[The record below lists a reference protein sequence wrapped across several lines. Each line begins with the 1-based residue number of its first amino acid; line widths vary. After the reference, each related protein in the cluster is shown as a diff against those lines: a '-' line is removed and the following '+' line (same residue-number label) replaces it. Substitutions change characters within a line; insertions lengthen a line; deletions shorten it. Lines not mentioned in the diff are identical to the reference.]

1 MTSLHILHLFPSEL
15 GINGDVGNVT
25 ALRHRAVAFGL
36 DVETSVLGRGE
47 SIPSDVDLVHIGSGP
62 TAELSLVLPEL
73 VRHSAQLKTLRD
85 SGVPFLAISA
95 GWFGLGE
102 RIQFASGESERGAG
116 VFPTQTQLLDSRV
129 VGEIAI
135 DTQWGT
141 VTGFENH
148 SALVSDGGLPHFG
161 RVTHG
166 TGSDPRAAKSD
177 RWEGVVMGSSI
188 GTNMHG
194 SLLPMNPVLADQ
206 LILSAVRRSVPNWTI
221 PTTDALA
228 EVDAF
233 AAKSRAAVL
242 ARL

>member
-1 MTSLHILHLFPSEL
+1 MTSLHVLHLFPNEL

-25 ALRHRAVAFGL
+25 ALRHRAAAFGL

-47 SIPSDVDLVHIGSGP
+47 KIPTGVDLVHIGSGP
-62 TAELSLVLPEL
+62 TAELLLVLPEL
-73 VRHSAQLKTLRD
+73 VRHSSQLKTLRD

-102 RIQFASGESERGAG
+102 RIQFATGDWEPGAG
-116 VFPTQTQLLDSRV
+116 VFPTETQLLSSRV

-135 DTQWGT
+135 DTQWGI

-148 SALVSDGGLPHFG
+148 SALVSDGGLAHFG

-194 SLLPMNPVLADQ
+194 SLLPMNPVLADH
-206 LILSAVRRSVPNWTI
+206 LILSAIRRTVPNWTI
-221 PTTDALA
+221 PPTDSLA